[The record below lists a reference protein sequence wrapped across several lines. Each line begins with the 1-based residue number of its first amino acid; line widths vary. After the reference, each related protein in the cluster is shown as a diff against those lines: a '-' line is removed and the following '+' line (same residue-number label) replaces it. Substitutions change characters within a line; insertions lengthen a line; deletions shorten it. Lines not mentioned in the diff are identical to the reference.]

1 VQKKLTDSSVTPAVW
16 MQVKGLQRENVKIR
30 LVKSNI
36 ASYICISIMVT
47 IQHAINMLYTR
58 QVLSSLSYRQT
69 YNNVKSHL
77 NWPT

>member
-1 VQKKLTDSSVTPAVW
+1 MQKKLTDSSVTSAVW
-16 MQVKGLQRENVKIR
+16 MQVKALQRENVKIR
-30 LVKSNI
+30 LVKSNT
-36 ASYICISIMVT
+36 ASYVCISIMVT

-58 QVLSSLSYRQT
+58 QVMSSLSYRQT